1 MTIIFNNEDRARS
14 PVGYEDQKKI
24 TITRQVSTAHYM
36 ISFLMNQI
44 VVGGGKNKYIINGTT
59 ATQQK
64 VFDLFQSVS
73 LNVNNPHFLIMQGKI
88 TKVLNMKPPEILAM
102 VLQSAQLCV
111 PITLLDRRSCGN
123 THVWRSQGEGN

>member
-1 MTIIFNNEDRARS
+1 
-14 PVGYEDQKKI
+14 
-24 TITRQVSTAHYM
+24 
-36 ISFLMNQI
+36 

-59 ATQQK
+59 VTQQK

-102 VLQSAQLCV
+102 V
-111 PITLLDRRSCGN
+111 T
-123 THVWRSQGEGN
+123 